1 MVNIS
6 NKYYMTL
13 NDKGVFVGGYPSFT
27 YRDRPIY
34 MGPSAS
40 YKTNP
45 GIIKS
50 YIDSIVY
57 NFYNIR
63 DFIQKQNGLY
73 VKALHGMLT
82 DTICK
87 RGDIIIPSNMAGSYG
102 CWRIVLENSNLS
114 EWFGLGEFED
124 RNDGRPDYGTM
135 AGSLVSKMI
144 DHFGG
149 CPYRDKMFESAL
161 QNKGSR

>member
-1 MVNIS
+1 MASIQDTC
-6 NKYYMTL
+6 YMTL
-13 NDKGVFVGGYPSFT
+13 NDKGIFVGEYPSFT

-34 MGPSAS
+34 MGQSAS
-40 YKTNP
+40 YATNP
-45 GIIKS
+45 DTIKG
-50 YIDSIVY
+50 YIDAIVD
-57 NFYNIR
+57 NFIYIR
-63 DFIQKQNGLY
+63 DSIQKRNGLY
-73 VKALHGMLT
+73 VKDLHGMLT

-87 RGDIIIPSNMAGSYG
+87 RGNIIIPSCVPGSYG

-124 RNDGRPDYGTM
+124 RNDGRPDHGTK
-135 AGSLVSKMI
+135 AGSLTSKMI

-149 CPYRDKMFESAL
+149 CPYLDAMFESAL